1 MHVLQQH
8 LLGAWEGRRVQRL
21 GLLRVRRAHG
31 HMLHAHALGRGLG
44 GARVGGE
51 IARGDGEDPLELVSE
66 AGLEHRVHLV
76 DDHVPHVA
84 EVDVVLVEVLQQPP
98 RCRHEQV
105 DRLLEHA
112 LLRALGHAAVHGRH
126 ADLQRPAQRARHV
139 AHLQRQLA
147 RGKQHERTRPAR
159 PRTRAALLLVR
170 PERLHDGQEVSEGLA
185 RAGPRADE
193 HVGPAG
199 ERWHHP
205 PLQIVRLCDAHF
217 LERVTELAAEAEL
230 GERRGDGGG
239 CRRAPMGHARLCER
253 RRQLVRAREGDGRR
267 QHDDERTSRPN
278 FSHAAR

>member
-1 MHVLQQH
+1 MRCSARQDTGSAHAAHAVQNQC
-8 LLGAWEGRRVQRL
+8 ARRYTRRCTCRYTRCCTRR
-21 GLLRVRRAHG
+21 GTRSGTRRAH
-31 HMLHAHALGRGLG
+31 AAC
-44 GARVGGE
+44 
-51 IARGDGEDPLELVSE
+51 
-66 AGLEHRVHLV
+66 
-76 DDHVPHVA
+76 
-84 EVDVVLVEVLQQPP
+84 LQQPP
-98 RCRHEQV
+98 RRRHQQIHW
-105 DRLLEHA
+105 LLEHS

-126 ADLQRPAQRARHV
+126 ADAQRPAERACHV